1 MTAGRRLSLQAAL
14 FGAAALWAYLTW
26 IRPEVGVVDRSR
38 FLVWERDTTDV
49 VSIRYVSPEKAVRV
63 ERRTDADG
71 SFYWGAESGA
81 GTGAGEYP
89 VGVAGST
96 LSGRLAALRV
106 VRALGT
112 VPAGDREP
120 YGLDEPRERIEID
133 FRDERRELL
142 LGDSVYGG
150 DDRYALD
157 AGTEAGYVLP
167 GEIVRPLR
175 TGEGALRERWIHDF
189 RDTDVTS
196 VRVSSGGRER
206 VMVRPNGGDWSPAGG
221 GESDPAFGNFMQRVE
236 QMAIGGFD
244 SLPPPEE
251 LAPLLRLDY
260 FDDDGDA
267 MGFLELAR
275 HAASER
281 NPYYLRSER
290 TRVWA
295 RALTALAE
303 RVEEG
308 LADLF

>member
-1 MTAGRRLSLQAAL
+1 MSLRRRLSLQAAL
-14 FGAAALWAYLTW
+14 FGAAAVWAYATW
-26 IRPEVGVVDRSR
+26 TRPELDAVARSR
-38 FLVWERDTTDV
+38 FLAWEHDTTDV
-49 VSIRYVSPEKAVRV
+49 TSIRYVAPEKAVRV

-71 SFYWGAESGA
+71 PFYWGSESGA
-81 GTGAGEYP
+81 GVRAEEYP
-89 VGVAGST
+89 VGVAGAT
-96 LSGRLAALRV
+96 LAARLSALRV
-106 VRALGT
+106 LRHLGT
-112 VPAGDREP
+112 VPAADRAQ
-120 YGLDEPRERIEID
+120 YGLAEPRDRIEID
-133 FRDERRELL
+133 FRGERRELL
-142 LGDSVYGG
+142 LGDSVHGG

-157 AGTEAGYVLP
+157 AGDEAGYVLP

-175 TGEGALRERWIHDF
+175 TGEGALRERWIHEF
-189 RDTDVTS
+189 RLADVGR
-196 VRVSSGGRER
+196 VRALADGRER
-206 VMVRPNGGDWSPAGG
+206 VMVRGDGGDWAPPDGG
-221 GESDPAFGNFMQRVE
+221 QADPAFANFLQRVE

-244 SLPPPEE
+244 SLPPPEA
-251 LAPLLRLDY
+251 LAPLLRLEY

-275 HAASER
+275 YDADER